1 MVELWAPWVE
11 MVSWGSPPD
20 LEGGRLQKVRV
31 SQKHWCGLVRS
42 ALANGSAL
50 NYLLE

>member
-1 MVELWAPWVE
+1 MVDLWAPWGE

-20 LEGGRLQKVRV
+20 LEGSRLQKTRV
-31 SQKHWCGLVRS
+31 SQKHSCELVQGV
-42 ALANGSAL
+42 LANGSAL